1 MKLNQFSFSVLKA
14 VKLTGDFVKS
24 NQEMFNFSKNNQHFF
39 SFSSAHVFALALSY
53 FGFTQMK
60 ISTHNFLS
68 IHETEGCGNEEATYN
83 NKPEWPLLFPQLYEI
98 ERFLA

>member
-1 MKLNQFSFSVLKA
+1 
-14 VKLTGDFVKS
+14 
-24 NQEMFNFSKNNQHFF
+24 
-39 SFSSAHVFALALSY
+39 
-53 FGFTQMK
+53 MK